1 MRNLSR
7 NRQRGLS
14 LVLMLLL
21 GVVII
26 LLAVLAA
33 RLVPPVTE
41 YLAIE
46 RTIHRIKGEASTVPE
61 IRKAFERQAII
72 DDIRSIRAGDLD
84 ITKEGDAIVI
94 SYAYSYSVP
103 IIDRVRLVIDFAGST
118 SSRPERTR

>member
-1 MRNLSR
+1 MKRLSR
-7 NRQRGLS
+7 TRQRGLS

-26 LLAVLAA
+26 LLGVLAA

-41 YLAIE
+41 YMAIE
-46 RTIHRIKGEASTVPE
+46 RAIHRIKGEATTVTE

-72 DDIRSIRAGDLD
+72 DDIRSIGAGDLD
-84 ITKEGDAIVI
+84 ITKDGDAIVI

-103 IIDRVRLVIDFAGST
+103 LIDRVRLVIDFAGST